1 MEHSA
6 AKLCICLCLD
16 LHACMGLTP
25 VAGEPELAVA
35 THVLQRPIA
44 VFTQVCLLGE
54 RYGRDGVP

>member
-1 MEHSA
+1 
-6 AKLCICLCLD
+6 
-16 LHACMGLTP
+16 MGLTP